1 MLSVPLRA
9 PAPHLDIHQDDG
21 ERRRFRHQFGVP
33 EFPGSDKLEP
43 NVLNGDLDTEDE
55 RLGVI
60 LGLWKPLH
68 PDHVSTEDA
77 AALILWLIFT
87 DL

>member
-1 MLSVPLRA
+1 MSPSRA
-9 PAPHLDIHQDDG
+9 PAPHLDIHQDDE
-21 ERRRFRHQFGVP
+21 ERRRFRHQFRVP

-68 PDHVSTEDA
+68 PDQVSTEDTA
-77 AALILWLIFT
+77 LALILWLIFT